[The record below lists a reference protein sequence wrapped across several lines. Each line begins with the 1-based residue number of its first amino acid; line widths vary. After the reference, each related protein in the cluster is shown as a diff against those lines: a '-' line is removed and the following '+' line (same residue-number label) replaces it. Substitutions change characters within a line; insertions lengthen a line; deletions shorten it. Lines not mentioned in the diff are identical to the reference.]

1 MSSPRFFGI
10 YSLYISTSH
19 PGITGHTTI
28 RGFFRFMQL
37 QNQALQPV
45 DWVRATSP
53 SSTAGVP
60 PASPSGSCQWEAVT
74 PAPTLCLSCVPQ
86 NTNKIRLVFK
96 EGKRRR
102 KCWSNSEVFRTVL
115 LKRKHLQAL
124 AEMQIDSVDGGWG
137 WDPASLNVP
146 PQGCPQCWFTLHGQA
161 LDNRSTCG

>member
-1 MSSPRFFGI
+1 MSNPRFFGI
-10 YSLYISTSH
+10 YSLYIRTSH

-28 RGFFRFMQL
+28 RGFFWFM
-37 QNQALQPV
+37 QPV

-60 PASPSGSCQWEAVT
+60 PASPSGSCRWEAVT
-74 PAPTLCLSCVPQ
+74 PAPTFCLSCVPQ
-86 NTNKIRLVFK
+86 NTNKTRLVFK

-115 LKRKHLQAL
+115 LKTMHLEAL
-124 AEMQIDSVDGGWG
+124 AKMQIDSADGGWG
-137 WDPASLNVP
+137 WDAACLNVP
-146 PQGCPQCWFTLHGQA
+146 PQGRPQCWFTLHGQA